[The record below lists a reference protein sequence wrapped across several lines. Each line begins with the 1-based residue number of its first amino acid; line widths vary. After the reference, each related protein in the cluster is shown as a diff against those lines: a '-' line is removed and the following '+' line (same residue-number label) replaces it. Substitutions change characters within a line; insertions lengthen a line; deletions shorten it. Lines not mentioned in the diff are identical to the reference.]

1 MRPRPKTLGFTS
13 LLTLLAALYLADAA
27 GAASVARQCREACGD
42 EVAACVGAGGHPRAC
57 RRSVL
62 GRCKR
67 EGVAA
72 CQGEAL
78 APALAG
84 SCSSPTVLPAQ
95 GGTFG
100 GATSGTNALAG
111 SCGSSGTAP
120 EQVFQWTPTASGT
133 ATIQT
138 CGAGTNFDTV
148 LYMRSDTCAS
158 GPEVAAGCNDDACT
172 NATGLFRASR
182 LTPSVTLGHT
192 YFIVVD
198 GYGGAQGTFS
208 LTITPPAPTTT
219 TTTLPGGGGCSSPI
233 TIPASGGTVSG
244 ATSGASAL
252 VGSCGSSGTAPERV
266 YQWTPAVSGTATI
279 QTCGAGT
286 TFDTVLYLRSGA
298 CASGP
303 EMAAGCN
310 DDACTNATG
319 LYRASRLT
327 PTVTAGQTYFIV
339 VDGYGGAQG
348 TFSLTVTPPA
358 PTTTTTADPPTTTTT
373 TTRPPTTTTR
383 PPTTTTT
390 TRPPTTTTTTLVGS
404 GGFMSGILTD
414 PTVVLTEPNLPKP
427 TYLVPVVPSL
437 FGVPCTR
444 DGNNVGLST
453 SPLLGLWGA
462 DARHVYSKQEPWSAD
477 ESLISIEN
485 RSSDG
490 PNPLILDGFTY
501 LPKYAPCGNYD
512 LYDYR
517 WHPSRAHPH
526 EQINVNSSGTHL
538 SWFDVVSCTET
549 RSWLLPIA
557 ANYGIGSGEGNP
569 SNDGRFVLIQGT
581 QQIYVVDMDPQPP
594 FAPYPSQ
601 RIGPALVVSNC
612 GLSDCSIDWAG
623 MSASGK
629 YAVVSYNGDH
639 PRVFDVNTSTLAL
652 TPHAMSTTPCDN
664 IGTAAGG
671 FMYSLGHADVAV
683 NPFDSNEDVLVGQD
697 ECFPSSGQWNGVLIS
712 HVMMARLRDG
722 QITALTDP
730 NNEAFASHISTRNVN
745 RPGWA
750 YVDYYVED
758 GKRFSAEVIAVKLD
772 GSQAVQRFAHEHSA
786 FSGCYRCEPH
796 ASPSPDGRRIIFASN
811 WADHCTT
818 CGSNSDIKDYV
829 IDARAP

>member
-1 MRPRPKTLGFTS
+1 MMRPRPKTLGFTS

-27 GAASVARQCREACGD
+27 DAASIARQCRKACGD
-42 EVAACVGAGGHPRAC
+42 EVAACLGAGGHPRAC

-62 GRCKR
+62 GRCKQ

-72 CQGEAL
+72 CQGEAA

-84 SCSSPTVLPAQ
+84 RGSSPTVLPGR

-182 LTPSVTLGHT
+182 LTPSVTSGHT
-192 YFIVVD
+192 H
-198 GYGGAQGTFS
+198 
-208 LTITPPAPTTT
+208 
-219 TTTLPGGGGCSSPI
+219 
-233 TIPASGGTVSG
+233 
-244 ATSGASAL
+244 
-252 VGSCGSSGTAPERV
+252 
-266 YQWTPAVSGTATI
+266 
-279 QTCGAGT
+279 
-286 TFDTVLYLRSGA
+286 
-298 CASGP
+298 
-303 EMAAGCN
+303 
-310 DDACTNATG
+310 
-319 LYRASRLT
+319 
-327 PTVTAGQTYFIV
+327 FIV

-358 PTTTTTADPPTTTTT
+358 PTTTTTADPPTTTTTTTRPPTTTTRPPTTTTTTRPPTTTTRPPTTTT

-485 RSSDG
+485 SGG
-490 PNPLILDGFTY
+490 PSPLILDGFTY
-501 LPKYAPCGNYD
+501 LPKYAPCSNYD
-512 LYDYR
+512 LWDYR

-526 EQINVNSSGTHL
+526 EQINVDSSGTRL

-549 RSWLLPIA
+549 RSWTLPIA
-557 ANYGIGSGEGNP
+557 SDYGIGSGEGNP
-569 SNDGRFVLIQGT
+569 SNDGRFVLIASAR
-581 QQIYVVDMDPQPP
+581 QIYVVDMDPQPP
-594 FAPYPSQ
+594 FAPYPNQ
-601 RIGPALVVSNC
+601 RVGPALDVSNC
-612 GLSDCSIDWAG
+612 GLSDCSIDW
-623 MSASGK
+623 SGK
-629 YAVVSYNGDH
+629 
-639 PRVFDVNTSTLAL
+639 
-652 TPHAMSTTPCDN
+652 
-664 IGTAAGG
+664 IGRA
-671 FMYSLGHADVAV
+671 
-683 NPFDSNEDVLVGQD
+683 
-697 ECFPSSGQWNGVLIS
+697 
-712 HVMMARLRDG
+712 HV
-722 QITALTDP
+722 
-730 NNEAFASHISTRNVN
+730 
-745 RPGWA
+745 
-750 YVDYYVED
+750 
-758 GKRFSAEVIAVKLD
+758 
-772 GSQAVQRFAHEHSA
+772 
-786 FSGCYRCEPH
+786 
-796 ASPSPDGRRIIFASN
+796 
-811 WADHCTT
+811 
-818 CGSNSDIKDYV
+818 
-829 IDARAP
+829 